1 MHDYEFMAS
10 WISST
15 AEWVGARALE
25 FSFLYQDRFDDRTAG
40 PRPFK
45 IVADLSDDGTEL
57 NFRNGSDLSQSN
69 NSNQLYT
76 HVPWYRC
83 GEPSCLPGV
92 APMAPFDS
100 QPALARCR
108 LGS

>member
-1 MHDYEFMAS
+1 MSS

-15 AEWVGARALE
+15 AEWVGSRALE
-25 FSFLYQDRFDDRTAG
+25 FSFLYQDRFDDLGAG

-45 IVADLSDDGTEL
+45 IVADLSDDGWEL
-57 NFRNGSDLSQSN
+57 NFRDGSDLSLWN

-83 GEPSCLPGV
+83 GEPSCLAGC
-92 APMAPFDS
+92 AHSAAGRSSDN
-100 QPALARCR
+100 QPALACCR